1 MRKSILSLFTQPKNY
16 IKSCSGLRTKASEN
30 IEVSENVEV
39 KPSKKNK
46 KLLKIAVIGTPNAG
60 KSTFINSLLNH
71 RVRRLLPLQIVVQY

>member
-1 MRKSILSLFTQPKNY
+1 MSLFTQNY
-16 IKSCSGLRTKASEN
+16 IKSCSGGLRTKASEN